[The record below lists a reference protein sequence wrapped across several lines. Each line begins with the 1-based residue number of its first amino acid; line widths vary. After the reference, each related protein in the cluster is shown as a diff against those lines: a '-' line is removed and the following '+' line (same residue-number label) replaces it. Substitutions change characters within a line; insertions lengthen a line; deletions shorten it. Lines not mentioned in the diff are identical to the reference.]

1 MMKTNI
7 KNYLIA
13 NYVKEYKKSPSE
25 NEIKLIY
32 EDFIKKNKE
41 VETLGLLVGEKDKL
55 QQAGE
60 ESSSKSHEKIKSKLI
75 KDLDFLIKENL
86 KKENELKSFFKEQSS
101 NLNKTISKLENLER
115 NVNKNLLLYSRDDPF
130 SYGIIEDFSDYNK
143 IDQEKSNIYLLN
155 GRATLGFDFVTGES
169 FEQKNISYDLVYRNK
184 GKIESIE
191 YNNFYNALKKD
202 GRFFKVVAVSKYK
215 DETIDFII
223 NIDFDK
229 ERYIDTISYTTQSI
243 ETNSKLQQN
252 CYWSSDGVNFERVF
266 ESGIRVQN
274 NDNFIEVKKER
285 VKSIKIILSKSSS
298 DTKYQN
304 GWGYI
309 FGLDFIGY
317 MSAEYKIN
325 EESTL
330 YLGPYEVI
338 DEESNPVN
346 FTMAT
351 AKGGTCCIIPDKSSI
366 DLYLSKDNETWIKS
380 DFIKEGKSIVQFE
393 ESEGKASDGNVF
405 EILDVN
411 SQSNFISEQ
420 IPEGLSLRSSERI
433 LNYYIPEANRNKLFL
448 NSINIKRNILKNNKQ
463 EIYNASSGWE
473 LDSGYYKTNIEVLK
487 MEGIY
492 LDFGESSCFLNDR
505 KVSGNVFLPYG
516 KHTFKT
522 SSENWKIIEEEES
535 INSLRELKQ
544 KDPLYPYNH
553 KYIVE
558 GFNYERNFR
567 GTKKYRGV
575 DKIYSFK
582 MKLSS
587 EGSFESSKRLDEY
600 TIKEINNNIYFVIKC
615 NENTGDEKIED
626 YEISFRKTSIS
637 TSNLLYIKAILK
649 SSDTKVTPKIDQI
662 QVRVI

>member
-1 MMKTNI
+1 MKNNI
-7 KNYLIA
+7 KNFLIK
-13 NYVKEYKKSPSE
+13 NYVKEYRKSPSE

-41 VETLGLLVGEKDKL
+41 VESLGLLVGERDKL

-60 ESSSKSHEKIKSKLI
+60 ESSSSNHETIKNKLI
-75 KDLDFLIKENL
+75 NDLDFLIKENL
-86 KKENELKSFFKEQSS
+86 KKEEDLKSFFKENSS
-101 NLNKTISKLENLER
+101 NLNKSISRLENLER
-115 NVNKNLLLYSRDDPF
+115 NVNKNLLLYSSEDPF
-130 SYGIIEDFSDYNK
+130 SYGIVEDFNNYDK
-143 IDQEKSNIYLLN
+143 IDQEKSNIYLFN
-155 GRATLGFDFVTGES
+155 GRATLGFSLVKGES
-169 FEQKNISYDLVYRNK
+169 FEQKNISYDIIYRNK
-184 GKIESIE
+184 GKIETIE

-202 GRFFKVVAVSKYK
+202 GRFFKLVAVSKYK
-215 DETIDFII
+215 DETVDFVI

-229 ERYIDTISYTTQSI
+229 EKYIDTISYTTQSI
-243 ETNSKLQQN
+243 ESNSKLQQV

-274 NDNFIEVKKER
+274 NDNFIEIKKER
-285 VKSIKIILSKSSS
+285 VKSIKIVLSKQSS
-298 DTKYQN
+298 DTKYEN

-317 MSAEYKIN
+317 MAAEYKIN
-325 EESTL
+325 EESVL
-330 YLGPYEVI
+330 YLGPYEVV
-338 DEESNPVN
+338 DEENNPVN

-351 AKGGTCCIIPDKSSI
+351 AKGGTCCIIPDKSSV
-366 DLYLSKDNETWIKS
+366 DLYVSKDNENWIKS

-411 SQSNFISEQ
+411 SQSNFISEI
-420 IPEGLSLRSSERI
+420 IPEGLSLKSSERV
-433 LNYYIPEANRNKLFL
+433 LNYYIPETNKEKLFL

-473 LDSGYYKTNIEVLK
+473 LESGYYKTNIEVLK
-487 MEGIY
+487 IEGIY
-492 LDFGESSCFLNDR
+492 LDFGESSCFLNER

-522 SSENWKIIEEEES
+522 SSENWKIINEDS
-535 INSLRELKQ
+535 ITSLRELKEA
-544 KDPLYPYNH
+544 DALYPYNH

-558 GFNYERNFR
+558 GFKYVNNFR
-567 GTKKYRGV
+567 GVKKYKGV

-587 EGSFESSKRLDEY
+587 EGSFENSKELDKY

-626 YEISFRKTSIS
+626 YEISFRKTSTE
-637 TSNLLYIKAILK
+637 TSNVLYVKAILK

-662 QVRVI
+662 QIRVI